1 MPWYLGNSSGMSIIS
16 INKLQGCIWKD
27 SFYFFYS
34 LSLII
39 HFIIVYLPQN
49 TNESMK
55 KNLIIAIIIATVLSA
70 CHNRVQNINQHSV
83 DLDSTMTMTNKTIY
97 DRLLEELDSS
107 EIYNDSILYGYWF
120 EPHAACAVN
129 IFFHKNGRF
138 EFKYFYMQNDSTTVD
153 VHKTGTF
160 SVSEVDKNNTK
171 FITMKTDDGWE
182 GKIFDGM
189 NFNGIIQYKS
199 NKTNYYLSDPNIGLY
214 LVKGHN

>member
-1 MPWYLGNSSGMSIIS
+1 MVPRQLKRYEYYKYQQTSGLHMERLI
-16 INKLQGCIWKD
+16 L
-27 SFYFFYS
+27 FFYS

-49 TNESMK
+49 TNGNMK

-70 CHNRVQNINQHSV
+70 CHNRVQNINQHSA

-138 EFKYFYMQNDSTTVD
+138 EFKYFYMKNDSTPID
-153 VHKTGTF
+153 VIKTGTF
-160 SVSEVDKNNTK
+160 YVSDVDKNFTR
-171 FITMKTDDGWE
+171 FITLKADDGWD
-182 GKIFDGM
+182 GQIFDGM
-189 NFNGIIQYKS
+189 TFNGIIQYKR
-199 NKTNYYLSDPNIGLY
+199 NEYGYYLSDSKVGIY
-214 LVKGHN
+214 LVKGSN